1 MKKIQ
6 RILMLFL
13 TVGLIMGLSSCFIL
27 GGLDDTGFIVLD
39 NQSDETIYFMYVSNA
54 SSMNWGDDVL
64 GDDIIEPGDAYYLT
78 LPAGYYDVQIANF
91 FNVELDSLYNQLVLS
106 GESTI
111 ITYY

>member
-6 RILMLFL
+6 KILMLML
-13 TVGLIMGLSSCFIL
+13 TVGLVVSLSSCFVL
-27 GGLDDTGFIVLD
+27 GGLDDTGIIVVD
-39 NQSDETIYFMYVSNA
+39 NQSEETIYFMYVSNA

-64 GDDIIEPGDAYYLT
+64 GDEVIEPGDAFYLT

-91 FNVELDSLYNQLVLS
+91 FNVELDSIYDQLVFS
-106 GESTI
+106 GESTT